1 MRPHRAS
8 KRDNTSFGE
17 TPQALAILEKFAR
30 VIAEN
35 RISPPTVS
43 WESHPTKLSFR

>member
-35 RISPPTVS
+35 RISPPMPIAIS
-43 WESHPTKLSFR
+43 LDSSG